1 MAADENPGAL
11 RIEGGVVVSDG
22 RPLDLP
28 FPVTDA
34 RLIGGRI
41 VVLYDPMSGP
51 RFRQF
56 PNVEA
61 YGPGGERLW
70 VARHPTSE
78 TADVYVQFLSTTPLR
93 LHSFAG
99 FECELDPAT
108 GRIVHAVFTK

>member
-108 GRIVHAVFTK
+108 GRIVPAVFTK